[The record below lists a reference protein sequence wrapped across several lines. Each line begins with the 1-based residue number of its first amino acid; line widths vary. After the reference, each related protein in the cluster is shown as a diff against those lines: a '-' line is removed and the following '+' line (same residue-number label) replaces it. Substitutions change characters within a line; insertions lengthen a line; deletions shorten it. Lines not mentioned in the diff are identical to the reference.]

1 MMPKIPINP
10 NDLPTHWHPHTVA
23 ELYGLAHAGDKAG
36 FVAALNDSNPDE
48 IEARDTASRF
58 WIEMRAQ
65 LGLPE
70 WL

>member
-1 MMPKIPINP
+1 MRINV
-10 NDLPTHWHPHTVA
+10 NDLPTRMHPHTVA
-23 ELYGLAHAGDKAG
+23 ELYSLAHAGSIAG
-36 FVAALNDSNPDE
+36 FVGALDDGNPDE
-48 IEARDTASRF
+48 VEARNLARRL